1 MERSY
6 MRVREYSC
14 DENERLQSDLSISI
28 QTNYLI
34 ISSYHL
40 VLIFILRTHSC
51 SILILG
57 TYIWLRARYVFNTPL
72 QSQWYKKDVEIGTK
86 ESC

>member
-51 SILILG
+51 RILILG
-57 TYIWLRARYVFNTPL
+57 TYIFNTPL